1 MAELPQL
8 TAPTL
13 ADQAYA
19 ALRRAILDGG
29 LARGQKITER
39 GLADLLNISPTPVRE
54 AMRRL
59 EQDRLVERQGPRS
72 VRIAD
77 FDDAEIADIAT
88 IETTLRALA
97 ARLAAS
103 RATETELARMSAALD
118 AADVA
123 RDALLARKDISEDE
137 MLAGVHRVW
146 SHLREFHEVL
156 DDACHSPMLLH
167 MLRMADAFDSGERR
181 RILLEEVRKDSSSA
195 NVRFGH
201 HRAIFDAVRTHDSA
215 RAEQLMLTHSHASA
229 LPRLKARRPA

>member
-1 MAELPQL
+1 MADLPQL

-29 LARGQKITER
+29 LARGEKITER
-39 GLADLLNISPTPVRE
+39 GLAELLNISPTPVRE

-59 EQDRLVERQGPRS
+59 EQDRLVERRGPRS

-103 RATETELARMSAALD
+103 RATEDQLRRMAAALD
-118 AADVA
+118 AADA
-123 RDALLARKDISEDE
+123 EGDSLLPGTKLSDRELLEGVDRV
-137 MLAGVHRVW
+137 LAHV
-146 SHLREFHEVL
+146 REFHEVL
-156 DDACHSPMLLH
+156 DEACHSPMLLH
-167 MLRMADAFDSGERR
+167 MLRMAEAFDSGERR
-181 RILLEEVRKDSSSA
+181 RVLREELRTDRSA
-195 NVRFGH
+195 VNSRYHH
-201 HRAIFDAVRTHDSA
+201 HRAIFDAVQARDGQ
-215 RAEQLMLTHSHASA
+215 RAEQTMLLHSHASA
-229 LPRLKARRPA
+229 LPRLRSRGA

>member
-1 MAELPQL
+1 MADLPQL

-13 ADQAYA
+13 ADQAYT

-72 VRIAD
+72 VRIAN

-88 IETTLRALA
+88 IETTLRGLA
-97 ARLAAS
+97 TRMAAT
-103 RATETELARMSAALD
+103 RATKDELDRMSAALD
-118 AADVA
+118 AADIE
-123 RDALLARKDISEDE
+123 RNALLARKHTNERE
-137 MLAGVHRVW
+137 MLADVERVW
-146 SHLREFHEVL
+146 IHLREFHEAL
-156 DDACHSPMLLH
+156 DEACHSPMLLA

-181 RILLEEVRKDSSSA
+181 RVLGEEVRKDGSSA
-195 NVRFGH
+195 NSRFAH
-201 HRAIFDAVRTHDSA
+201 HRAIFDAVRAHDSA
-215 RAEQLMLTHSHASA
+215 KAEQLMLTHGHMSA
-229 LPRLKARRPA
+229 LPRLKARRA

>member
-19 ALRRAILDGG
+19 ALRRAILDGA
-29 LARGQKITER
+29 LARGEKVTER
-39 GLADLLNISPTPVRE
+39 GLAKLLNISATPVRE

-59 EQDRLVERQGPRS
+59 EQDRLVERHGPRS

-103 RATETELARMSAALD
+103 RATESQLRRMAAALD
-118 AADVA
+118 AADA
-123 RDALLARKDISEDE
+123 ERDLLLTGKGLSDRALLA
-137 MLAGVHRVW
+137 GVDRVLT
-146 SHLREFHEVL
+146 HVREFHEVL
-156 DDACHSPMLLH
+156 DEASHSPMLLH
-167 MLRMADAFDSGERR
+167 MLRMAEAFDSGERR
-181 RILLEEVRKDSSSA
+181 RVLREELRTDPSA
-195 NVRFGH
+195 VNSRYH
-201 HRAIFDAVRTHDSA
+201 DHRAIFDAVQAHDGS
-215 RAEQLMLTHSHASA
+215 RAEQIMLAHSHASA
-229 LPRLKARRPA
+229 LPRLRSRGA